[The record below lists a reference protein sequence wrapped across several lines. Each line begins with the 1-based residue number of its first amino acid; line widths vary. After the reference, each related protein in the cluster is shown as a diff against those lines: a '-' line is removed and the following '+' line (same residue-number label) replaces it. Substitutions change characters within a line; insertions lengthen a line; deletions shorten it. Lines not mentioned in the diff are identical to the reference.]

1 MQDFINL
8 AHFYVN
14 WKDNKMA
21 KNSGDWVTAGIVAAK
36 MGFDLFKNLKGTFFD
51 NNSSSESNLE
61 ALEHS
66 SSYSANGRVSELEHR
81 NYKLE
86 QKNIELECEIIEY
99 IIKMILYRDI
109 ISRLE
114 IEVSQ
119 ASFFTKFFRLFNRK
133 TYLIE
138 NIDEFSET
146 THRIAQ
152 GIYGLYKELKE
163 SAETYKVDLSKVDN
177 DMKILVDTFAL
188 DDIK

>member
-1 MQDFINL
+1 
-8 AHFYVN
+8 
-14 WKDNKMA
+14 MA

-86 QKNIELECEIIEY
+86 QKNIELEGEIIDY
-99 IIKMILYRDI
+99 IIKIVLYRDS

-119 ASFFTKFFRLFNRK
+119 ASFFTKLFRLFNKK

-138 NIDEFSET
+138 NIDEFNKA

-152 GIYGLYKELKE
+152 GIYGVYEELKE
-163 SAETYKVDLSKVDN
+163 PAETYKVDLSQVDN
-177 DMKILVDTFAL
+177 NMKILIDKFAL
-188 DDIK
+188 DDTK